1 MTDALEK
8 KYHAKTVTQLTPDP
22 TEDIVEFEERLKR
35 ELRYAGLFGDEDI
48 DWNAKEDD
56 EICAELRT
64 LGRELKEQINTNEY
78 HKRRLLEV
86 VDCQLQFE
94 QYRQVLDTL
103 DTQVETGYLKRFV
116 SVMEACAYSVDT
128 Y

>member
-1 MTDALEK
+1 MDVLDSCCYMHFTKHIL
-8 KYHAKTVTQLTPDP
+8 Q
-22 TEDIVEFEERLKR
+22 
-35 ELRYAGLFGDEDI
+35 I